1 MAAKTT
7 TAVATLVVATAAVVG
22 VLSGFAVPKIQAL
35 TAAASAG
42 PPVPSDA
49 QATPLALP
57 VAPPAGEGGFAAMMK
72 QPDGS
77 PVGWDPCRPTHYVIN
92 PAGAPTGGQQIVQ
105 VALERVSK
113 ITGQQFVFDGPTE
126 EVPNEDRP
134 AVLKKLYG
142 NRWAPVL
149 ISWSDPSKSPG
160 LSGSV
165 AGYAGPMAIRSP
177 RTNELRY
184 ISGQVVL
191 DAPQMQRI
199 LSEPAGLSRGR
210 AVVMHELGH
219 LMGLEHV
226 KDSSLLMNPSTSA
239 FVTDFADGDLRGL
252 AAVSGQEC
260 YNDE

>member
-1 MAAKTT
+1 MAARTT
-7 TAVATLVVATAAVVG
+7 TAIATLVVATAAVVG
-22 VLSGFAVPKIQAL
+22 VLSGFALPKIQAL

-49 QATPLALP
+49 QPTPLALP
-57 VAPPAGEGGFAAMMK
+57 MAPPAGEGGFAPMMK

-77 PVGWDPCRPTHYVIN
+77 PVGWDPCRPIHYVIN
-92 PAGAPTGGQQIVQ
+92 RDGAPVGGEQIIQ
-105 VALERVSK
+105 VALERVSQ
-113 ITGQQFVFDGPTE
+113 ITGQKFVFDGPTDE
-126 EVPNEDRP
+126 QPEADRA
-134 AVLKKLYG
+134 AVIKNRYG

-149 ISWSDPSKSPG
+149 VAWSDPGKAPG
-160 LSGSV
+160 LAGSV
-165 AGYAGPMAIRSP
+165 AGYAGPMAIRSN
-177 RTNELRY
+177 RTKELRY

-191 DAPQMQRI
+191 DAPQVGRI

-226 KDSSLLMNPSTSA
+226 KDSSLLMNPSTSV

-252 AAVSGQEC
+252 AAVSGKKC
-260 YNDE
+260 YHDE